1 MVEILD
7 FETLAW
13 ISQRG
18 SQMCRGFICGL
29 VDHMTDLILS
39 EMKNLVWGESEDL
52 LLIDELCVCVWEWVC
67 VCVCVCVC
75 VVVDIL
81 PGAVSGPD
89 TADIPHPS

>member
-7 FETLAW
+7 LETLAW

-52 LLIDELCVCVWEWVC
+52 LLIDELCVCVR
-67 VCVCVCVC
+67 VCVC